1 MLSII
6 DEIKEKVS
14 MLDVLQLYG
23 IYPVRGKNNYRCFV
37 HSPDKHPSAGITK
50 DGQRWHCFSCN
61 YTGNIFDVVQ
71 HFEQCDLKKAMRIL
85 DNKFNLGLYRELSHK
100 EKLEIAR
107 QMKERERE
115 RQEKLWWEQ
124 YEKFVLAD
132 IIKKLRIY
140 ESCECEF
147 RIKKGQYRGAWSNE
161 YGDVYF
167 YVLKQISWLEWLY
180 SAICNTEHEECEWDY
195 IYGQD
200 KTMLLHKI
208 RNGEIT
214 IF

>member
-1 MLSII
+1 MNII

-71 HFEQCDLKKAMRIL
+71 HFEKCDLKTAMRIL
-85 DNKFNLGLYRELSHK
+85 DNKFNLGLYRQLTYK
-100 EKLEIAR
+100 EKLELAK

-115 RQEKLWWEQ
+115 RKEKLWWEQ
-124 YEKFVLAD
+124 YEKVVLAD
-132 IIKKLRIY
+132 IVKNLRMWEDIQRVTHITRGEYRRGEWEFADLFFESLKKQDWLNWLYNAI
-140 ESCECEF
+140 CGFDHPECEYDF
-147 RIKKGQYRGAWSNE
+147 IYPNDKKELLEKIK
-161 YGDVYF
+161 
-167 YVLKQISWLEWLY
+167 
-180 SAICNTEHEECEWDY
+180 
-195 IYGQD
+195 
-200 KTMLLHKI
+200 
-208 RNGEIT
+208 NGEI
-214 IF
+214 II

>member
-1 MLSII
+1 MISII
-6 DEIKEKVS
+6 DEIKDRVS

-23 IYPVRGKNNYRCFV
+23 QYPVRGRNNYRCFV

-71 HFEQCDLKKAMRIL
+71 HFEKCDLKTAMRIL
-85 DNKFNLGLYRELSHK
+85 DDKFNLGLYRKLSYK
-100 EKLEIAR
+100 EKLELAK

-124 YEKFVLAD
+124 FEKVVLAD
-132 IIKKLRIY
+132 IIKNLRMY
-140 ESCECEF
+140 ESCERKF
-147 RIKKGQYRGAWSNE
+147 RIKKGQYRGEWSNV

-167 YVLKQISWLEWLY
+167 YVLKQLRWLDWLY
-180 SAICNTEHEECEWDY
+180 SAISGTLHEECEYDY
-195 IYGQD
+195 IYPAD
-200 KTMLLHKI
+200 KKEILKMI
-208 RNGEIT
+208 MEGEIVV
-214 IF
+214 